1 MKETE
6 LVHYNFNDLRTRI
19 VNFHFLALGALLFVI
34 FKNFWVEL
42 LNKSKITF
50 LVPTFLVPLCVC
62 VCVCG
67 GGGGFTSIYRE
78 GFISLEQVGYEGTDQ
93 RCYVEDVEFLYR
105 FSSSLLWNAE
115 PNLSTSR
122 FILFAHQKRAE
133 PRLN

>member
-19 VNFHFLALGALLFVI
+19 VNFHFLALGALFVI

-42 LNKSKITF
+42 LNKSKRTF
-50 LVPTFLVPLCVC
+50 LVPTFLVPLCVS
-62 VCVCG
+62 VCVG
-67 GGGGFTSIYRE
+67 EGWGVGVFTSIHRE

-122 FILFAHQKRAE
+122 FTPFAH
-133 PRLN
+133 

>member
-19 VNFHFLALGALLFVI
+19 VNFHFLALGGLLFVI

-42 LNKSKITF
+42 LNKSKR
-50 LVPTFLVPLCVC
+50 TFLVPLCVS
-62 VCVCG
+62 VCVG
-67 GGGGFTSIYRE
+67 EGWGVGVFTSIHRE

-122 FILFAHQKRAE
+122 FIPFAH
-133 PRLN
+133 